1 MMIRLMTAAGWPAA
15 ALVCVPWLCPTFAT
29 AAEHNG
35 TTAQCTYP
43 RHTLAE
49 QGRTQQQHRDTTQS
63 ALDQRPVQTR
73 PCHLRP
79 VGSSRGWKVV
89 EQSEAGAMQR
99 PMVSLL
105 RLSPNS
111 PNQLQMVHTKATH
124 LNVDI
129 GRIFLLLVEQTFLWV
144 RQHSE
149 GNLSLWQCYAASQ
162 TWPSCPVCRPFFRTG
177 MGGRPLYSMVST

>member
-1 MMIRLMTAAGWPAA
+1 MIRLMTAAGWPAA

-89 EQSEAGAMQR
+89 EQSEAGR
-99 PMVSLL
+99 
-105 RLSPNS
+105 
-111 PNQLQMVHTKATH
+111 
-124 LNVDI
+124 
-129 GRIFLLLVEQTFLWV
+129 LLLHPQALLQCWNRATIGYCRSTSRFPGMARRKTHHSQHTSAMENLLLARDQT
-144 RQHSE
+144 
-149 GNLSLWQCYAASQ
+149 
-162 TWPSCPVCRPFFRTG
+162 
-177 MGGRPLYSMVST
+177 